1 LAAAGGSANANNLT
15 TNGRIPILTGLAG
28 RRRSPITDVYG

>member
-15 TNGRIPILTGLAG
+15 SNGRIPILAGLARG
-28 RRRSPITDVYG
+28 SRSAITEV

>member
-15 TNGRIPILTGLAG
+15 SNGSIPILTGLAG
-28 RRRSPITDVYG
+28 RR